1 VDPNKFLAR
10 LKSLGTALSPGQ
22 LASIGAVFLV
32 VVLVVGGSAF
42 WLSSTD
48 YALLFSDM
56 DAESAGDVVSKLKA
70 QKVPFQLDPGGRSI
84 RVPASRVDELRLE
97 LAGQGLPT
105 SGRIGFEIFDRTAF
119 GATEFLEQVNYRRA
133 LEGEIART
141 ISTLAEVG
149 SARVHVAP
157 AKDSLFGGQEQ
168 PAKASVV
175 LKLKNGNR
183 PLSAATVRG
192 ITSLV
197 AASIEGLRPEAVV
210 IVDTFGRP
218 LTRPLDGDDGPLD
231 GVQMERQQR
240 IERDLTAKVV
250 GLLEP
255 VVGPNRVRV
264 NVSARINPS
273 SQEETEERWDP
284 TAPVVRSRQT
294 TQDGIAGMP
303 GTQGVAGARSN
314 LPTAPAT
321 PPAAAAAPGAAPAPA
336 AAAATPTP
344 TLTAAAG
351 TTAAHSSDVTNYEI
365 SRLTRHTIRPR
376 GDVAR
381 LSVAVI
387 VDDEVVV
394 GKDKAGKLTRKAKPR
409 QPAELQKIQ
418 GLVATA
424 VGIDTTRGDQLTV
437 ENVAFDASG
446 NEEPTPPGFIER
458 YGDSF
463 KETGKYV
470 VVGLL
475 GVLAFLFVVRP
486 LMKRGLGGSAARSPL
501 PEVREVLPHQLPKT
515 VEQLQSEI
523 DAQLAAAEAEAAQPT
538 KMNALTKR
546 LSQMAQK
553 EPENAARLV
562 RTWLQEKEG
571 SN

>member
-1 VDPNKFLAR
+1 VDPKQFLAR
-10 LKSLGTALSPGQ
+10 LKSLGIALSPAQ
-22 LASIGAVFLV
+22 MASIAAVFVV

-56 DAESAGDVVSKLKA
+56 DPESAGDVVSKLKA
-70 QKVPFQLDPGGRSI
+70 QKIPYQLDPGGRSV
-84 RVPASRVDELRLE
+84 RVPSSRVDELRLE
-97 LAGQGLPT
+97 LTGQGLPT

-141 ISTLAEVG
+141 IATLAEVG

-218 LTRPLDGDDGPLD
+218 LTRPSEGDDSPLD

-240 IERDLTAKVV
+240 IERDLTTKVV
-250 GLLEP
+250 AMLEP

-264 NVSARINPS
+264 NVSARINPQ

-284 TAPVVRSRQT
+284 NSPVVRSRQT
-294 TQDGIAGMP
+294 TQDGITGGP

-314 LPTAPAT
+314 LPAIPPAASAT
-321 PPAAAAAPGAAPAPA
+321 PAAAAAAAGAAG
-336 AAAATPTP
+336 AAATPA

-351 TTAAHSSDVTNYEI
+351 TTAARSSDVTNYEI
-365 SRLTRHTIRPR
+365 SRTTRHTIRPR

-394 GKDKAGKLTRKAKPR
+394 GKDKAGNATRKTKPR

-424 VGIDTTRGDQLTV
+424 VGIDSTRGDQLTV

-458 YGDSF
+458 YRDGF
-463 KETGKYV
+463 RETGKYV

-475 GVLAFLFVVRP
+475 GVLSFLFVVRP
-486 LMKRGLGGSAARSPL
+486 LMKRGLNSGSRSPL

-515 VEQLQSEI
+515 VEQLQGEI
-523 DAQLAAAEAEAAQPT
+523 EAQLAAAEAEASQPT
-538 KMNALTKR
+538 KMSALTKR
-546 LSQMAQK
+546 LSQLAEK

-562 RTWLQEKEG
+562 RTWLGEG
-571 SN
+571 EAH